1 MNFNTSLK
9 NILTAFRFITTAKRN
24 ILTAQRKLPTTKRN
38 NLTAIKKLPTATNP
52 PIAYTFA
59 FLPTHKPKQ
68 KMQKSMHPPTQ
79 HRENTE
85 TKMHYIQHIRF
96 KR

>member
-1 MNFNTSLK
+1 
-9 NILTAFRFITTAKRN
+9 
-24 ILTAQRKLPTTKRN
+24 
-38 NLTAIKKLPTATNP
+38 
-52 PIAYTFA
+52 
-59 FLPTHKPKQ
+59 LPTHKPKQ